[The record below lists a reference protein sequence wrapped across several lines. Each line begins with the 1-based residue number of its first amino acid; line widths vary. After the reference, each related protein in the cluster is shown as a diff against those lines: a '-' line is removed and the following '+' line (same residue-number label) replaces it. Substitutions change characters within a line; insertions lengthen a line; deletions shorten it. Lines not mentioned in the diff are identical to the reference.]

1 MQWAQPQMLHGLWLL
16 PPLAWLLAGLLRR
29 RERQLARLLDP
40 AVLARS
46 LPPARRRRQRVCWL
60 LWLAAWTLGV
70 LALARPQWG
79 EQWERVRHEGL
90 DIMVVLDTSH
100 SMQAEDIRPNR
111 LGRAQL
117 GLRDLVGQL
126 RGDRIG
132 LIPFAGA
139 QYLYCPLTA
148 DYSAFLMMLDDV
160 YPGIVPRGGTAI
172 EQALNGA
179 IEALDQ
185 GGEADRVIVL
195 VTDGEDHEG
204 DPLRLID
211 TLRRR
216 DIRLFA
222 VGVGSPEGE
231 LIPISDERGGTDFLR
246 DREGRI
252 VRTRLEEDVLE
263 RLAVA
268 TGGLYVRATPRDFGL
283 DTIYQEGIAPLQRA
297 LLETEEVLSYKD
309 RYGWLLAAALLLWL
323 LEAVWGGW
331 SHGRPGRVAGSVA
344 AGLALWLGTAA
355 PAGADSP
362 RALMDRGVSAYQ
374 AGDYELAEDFFQAA
388 AQQADGA
395 GLDPARAHYNRANAL
410 HRQGRYDEAVQ
421 AYREA
426 LRSTDGA
433 LQPSAYFNQGTAQL
447 EQAHALAEQQQ
458 FSPAKAQAEQALEQ
472 FRNALLLDPEDA
484 AAKINYEWADLLREV
499 LEELIEQSPPEPEP
513 GEEPEP
519 EGNGEDP
526 GESEPEEPGDD
537 EGEDEQ
543 PTDPDEGEED
553 PAPAD
558 PGDAQ
563 AEPVP
568 DRMDEMSEEEALRM
582 LDALREEEQEM
593 RDHIQLPLGER
604 EPVEKDW

>member
-16 PPLAWLLAGLLRR
+16 PPLALLLAGLLRR

-40 AVLARS
+40 EVLARS
-46 LPPARRRRQRVCWL
+46 LPPERRRRQRVRLL

-79 EQWERVRHEGL
+79 EQWEPVRHEGL

-100 SMQAEDIRPNR
+100 SMRAEDIRPNR

-148 DYSAFLMMLDDV
+148 DYAAFLMMLDDV
-160 YPGIVPRGGTAI
+160 HPGIVPRGGTAI
-172 EQALNGA
+172 EQALRGA

-185 GGEADRVIVL
+185 GGEADRVILL

-204 DPLRLID
+204 HPLGLID
-211 TLRRR
+211 TLRHRG
-216 DIRLFA
+216 IRLFA

-246 DREGRI
+246 DREGQI
-252 VRTRLEEDVLE
+252 VRTRLEESVLE

-268 TGGLYVRATPRDFGL
+268 TGGMYVRATPRDFGL

-309 RYGWLLAAALLLWL
+309 RYGWLLAVALCLWL
-323 LEAVWGGW
+323 LETVWGGW
-331 SHGRPGRVAGSVA
+331 SHGRSGRSGRLA
-344 AGLALWLGTAA
+344 AGLALGLGLAT

-362 RALMDRGVSAYQ
+362 RALMDRGVSAYE
-374 AGDYELAEDFFQAA
+374 AGAYEQAEDFFHAA
-388 AQQADGA
+388 AQQAEGA
-395 GLDPARAHYNRANAL
+395 GMDPARAHYNRANAL
-410 HRQGRYDEAVQ
+410 HRLGRHDEAVQ

-426 LRSTDGA
+426 LRSTDWD
-433 LQPSAYFNQGTAQL
+433 LQQSAYYNQGTAQL
-447 EQAHALAEQQQ
+447 EQARALAEQQQ
-458 FSPAKAQAEQALEQ
+458 PGPAKDQAEQALEQ

-484 AAKINYEWADLLREV
+484 AAKINYEWADRLREV
-499 LEELIEQSPPEPEP
+499 LEELIAQSPPEPEP
-513 GEEPEP
+513 EPEA
-519 EGNGEDP
+519 EENGENSGEPDP
-526 GESEPEEPGDD
+526 GEPGEE
-537 EGEDEQ
+537 EGEDEK
-543 PTDPDEGEED
+543 PSDPDEGEED
-553 PAPAD
+553 PASAD
-558 PGDAQ
+558 PGGAQ
-563 AEPVP
+563 PEPAP
-568 DRMDEMSEEEALRM
+568 ARMDEMSEEEALRL